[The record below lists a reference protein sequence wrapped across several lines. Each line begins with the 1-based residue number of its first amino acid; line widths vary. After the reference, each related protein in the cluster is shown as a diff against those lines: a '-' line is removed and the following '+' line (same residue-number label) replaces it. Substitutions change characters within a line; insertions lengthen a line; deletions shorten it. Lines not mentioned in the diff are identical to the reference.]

1 MTSPASTA
9 AVEDAVL
16 VSARAGVTTVTSAVS
31 VSSSFAETVG
41 TELGLGEVV
50 TYQLEVFLPEVL
62 SNDVTLVDAMPPGL
76 TPLAAR
82 VTRVGAQLSA
92 DAGSTVANLMMPAV
106 TIAGQTLTI
115 GFDDVLNTADGMI
128 DTGDRIVIEVDA
140 VLDADAVENLDGETV
155 TNTVDLTLTAGGTPL
170 ADDDT
175 ADVTVVTPDLSLT
188 KTAASTAAVDA
199 GDVITYTL
207 SVPNT
212 GTGPAYDLAIEDL
225 MADAGLSLISGTVM
239 SSDGS
244 VATEVA
250 NPDGTLGFTIDVPV
264 VDAGQTLTITYLA
277 RVTDAALFD
286 ASVDNTARV
295 VSFDTNPGEPGDAG
309 FQGEVTTTSNPANPI
324 DPLIDDASVPTVTV
338 ALAEAT
344 SVGATDQAET
354 GSGQL
359 DPAIVDLS
367 VGEEVVYTLT
377 LSIPEGT
384 GDVLLTDAL
393 PAGMLAQS
401 AEVLSFAAGITSA
414 NLAAGDTDASAS
426 ITISAAGDQVQ
437 FDFGTVVSQGFAA
450 GLDDPAGAGDLRTVT
465 VQAVSYTHL
474 TLPTIFR
481 V

>member
-1 MTSPASTA
+1 MCIRDS
-9 AVEDAVL
+9 
-16 VSARAGVTTVTSAVS
+16 
-31 VSSSFAETVG
+31 
-41 TELGLGEVV
+41 
-50 TYQLEVFLPEVL
+50 
-62 SNDVTLVDAMPPGL
+62 
-76 TPLAAR
+76 
-82 VTRVGAQLSA
+82 
-92 DAGSTVANLMMPAV
+92 
-106 TIAGQTLTI
+106 
-115 GFDDVLNTADGMI
+115 
-128 DTGDRIVIEVDA
+128 
-140 VLDADAVENLDGETV
+140 
-155 TNTVDLTLTAGGTPL
+155 
-170 ADDDT
+170 
-175 ADVTVVTPDLSLT
+175 
-188 KTAASTAAVDA
+188 
-199 GDVITYTL
+199 ITYTIT
-207 SVPNT
+207 VPNT

-250 NPDGTLGFTIDVPV
+250 NPDGTLGFAIDVPV

-338 ALAEAT
+338 ALAKAT

-426 ITISAAGDQVQ
+426 ITINAAGDQVQ

-450 GLDDPAGAGDLRTVT
+450 GLDDPCLL
-465 VQAVSYTHL
+465 YTSDAADED
-474 TLPTIFR
+474 
-481 V
+481 